1 MGVPLAEDLPPC
13 SALVMEKRK
22 DIVFALD
29 GDDSFA
35 HFENPEWVKKMQAK
49 AKKFAALAS
58 SPEMTEPTGRDKP
71 VSSSDLKGS

>member
-1 MGVPLAEDLPPC
+1 
-13 SALVMEKRK
+13 MEKRK

-58 SPEMTEPTGRDKP
+58 SSEKAEPTGRSKP
-71 VSSSDLKGS
+71 VSSSHPKGS

>member
-1 MGVPLAEDLPPC
+1 MDFTGA
-13 SALVMEKRK
+13 SAGAVSDDRWNGN
-22 DIVFALD
+22 LD

-58 SPEMTEPTGRDKP
+58 GA
-71 VSSSDLKGS
+71 GS